1 MKAHPVQTPKLADV
15 ARLAGVG
22 NGTVSRVLNGGRNV
36 STDKTARINAAMRQL
51 NYRPNRVARS
61 LKGAH
66 SGIFGMIVPSISDMF
81 FSRCAEAVEGIVRE
95 HGDLLVVV
103 ASHDDDE
110 LLLAG
115 LRQLLLHKTD
125 GLVLAHS
132 KPHSPELIATL
143 RDIRIP
149 VVGIDGPLSDVGLPS
164 VLCENHEGA
173 RMATEHLLSHGY
185 KTILSVQVKPTLYTM
200 KERLRGYRAALR
212 GTGVP
217 AIQEVI
223 FDRESAMRLLR
234 THVNGREPVALFAS
248 NNLTARY
255 ICEAVHD
262 LGLSIPDQVAILS
275 FDDFDLADSL
285 SPPMSV
291 VQQPLDD
298 IGRCAARLL
307 FERRNGHIPATDEPG
322 KPLLLMP
329 QLVLRESCGCSPRS
343 QAEPSARETI
353 AATHPPPLAAT
364 GLPG

>member
-1 MKAHPVQTPKLADV
+1 MKAHPVQIPKLADV
-15 ARLAGVG
+15 ARLADVG
-22 NGTVSRVLNGGRNV
+22 NGTVSRALNGGRNV
-36 STDKTARINAAMRQL
+36 SPDKMARINAAMRQL

-81 FSRCAEAVEGIVRE
+81 FSRCAEVVESIVRE
-95 HGDLLVVV
+95 RGDLLVVV
-103 ASHDDDE
+103 ASHDDED

-115 LRQLLLHKTD
+115 LRQLLLHKAD

-132 KPHSPELIATL
+132 KPHSPELVATL
-143 RDIRIP
+143 REIRVPI
-149 VVGIDGPLSDVGLPS
+149 VGIDGPLSDVGLPS

-185 KTILSVQVKPTLYTM
+185 QTVISVQVKPMLYTM
-200 KERLRGYRAALR
+200 SERLRGYRSALR

-223 FDRESAMRLLR
+223 VDRESAVLLLR
-234 THVNGREPVALFAS
+234 KYVKERDPVAPVALFAG

-255 ICEAVHD
+255 ICEAVHE

-291 VQQPLDD
+291 VQQPLDE
-298 IGRCAARLL
+298 IGRCAAKLL
-307 FERRNGHIPATDEPG
+307 FARMDSHAAVSDEPG
-322 KPLLLMP
+322 KPLLLRP
-329 QLVLRESCGCSPRS
+329 RLVLRESCGCSPRS
-343 QAEPSARETI
+343 SRAHLPAIGSA
-353 AATHPPPLAAT
+353 AAALY
-364 GLPG
+364 

>member
-1 MKAHPVQTPKLADV
+1 MKGHPIPTPKLADV

-36 STDKTARINAAMRQL
+36 SKETTTRINAAMSQL

-81 FSRCAEAVEGIVRE
+81 FSRCAEAVEGVVRE
-95 HGDLLVVV
+95 RGDLLVVV

-115 LRQLLLHKTD
+115 IRQLLLHNTD

-132 KPHSPELIATL
+132 KPHSPELLQAL

-149 VVGIDGPLSDVGLPS
+149 VVGIDGPLSDAGLPS

-185 KTILSVQVKPTLYTM
+185 KTIISVQVKPTLYTM
-200 KERLRGYRAALR
+200 RERLGGYRAALR
-212 GTGVP
+212 GTGV
-217 AIQEVI
+217 ASIQEVI
-223 FDRESAMRLLR
+223 EDRESAIQLLR
-234 THVNGREPVALFAS
+234 VYGKGREPVALFAG

-255 ICEAVHD
+255 ICEAVHY
-262 LGLSIPDQVAILS
+262 LGLSIPGQVAILS

-291 VQQPLDD
+291 VQQPLDE
-298 IGRCAARLL
+298 IGRCAAQIL
-307 FERRNGHIPATDEPG
+307 FERRNDQAASGEPD
-322 KPLLLMP
+322 KPLLLKP
-329 QLVLRESCGCSPRS
+329 QLILRESCGCSPRS
-343 QAEPSARETI
+343 RPDPIARATSA
-353 AATHPPPLAAT
+353 AGH
-364 GLPG
+364 

>member
-1 MKAHPVQTPKLADV
+1 MKTHPLPTPKLADV

-36 STDKTARINAAMRQL
+36 SSDKIARINAAMRQL

-66 SGIFGMIVPSISDMF
+66 SGIFGMIVPSIADMF
-81 FSRCAEAVEGIVRE
+81 FSRCAEVIEGVVRE
-95 HGDLLVVV
+95 RGDLLVVL
-103 ASHDDDE
+103 ASHDDE
-110 LLLAG
+110 QLLMAG
-115 LRQLLLHKTD
+115 LHQLLLHKAD

-132 KPHSPELIATL
+132 KPHSPELMRTL
-143 RDIRIP
+143 REVKVP
-149 VVGIDGPLSDVGLPS
+149 VVGIDGPLSDAGLPS

-185 KTILSVQVKPTLYTM
+185 RTIISVQVKPTLYTM
-200 KERLRGYRAALR
+200 RERVRGYRAALR
-212 GTGVP
+212 GTDVP

-223 FDRESAMRLLR
+223 VDRDSAVLLLR
-234 THVNGREPVALFAS
+234 KYVDVKGREPVALFAG

-255 ICEAVHD
+255 ICEAIHD

-291 VQQPLDD
+291 VQQPLDE
-298 IGRCAARLL
+298 IGRCAASLL
-307 FERRNGHIPATDEPG
+307 FERKTGLSPAPADPG
-322 KPLLLMP
+322 EPLLLKP
-329 QLVLRESCGCSPRS
+329 RLVLRQSCGCSPRS
-343 QAEPSARETI
+343 ALSPSAAQPEAET
-353 AATHPPPLAAT
+353 AASVC
-364 GLPG
+364 

>member
-1 MKAHPVQTPKLADV
+1 MKSHPLPTPKLADV

-22 NGTVSRVLNGGRNV
+22 NGTVSRALNGGRNV
-36 STDKTARINAAMRQL
+36 STEKMARINAAMRHL

-81 FSRCAEAVEGIVRE
+81 FSRCAEAVEGVVRE
-95 HGDLLVVV
+95 RGELLVVV
-103 ASHDDDE
+103 ASHDDED

-115 LRQLLLHKTD
+115 LRQLLLHKAD

-132 KPHSPELIATL
+132 KPHSPELVKML
-143 RDIRIP
+143 REITVP

-200 KERLRGYRAALR
+200 RERLRGYRAALR
-212 GTGVP
+212 GTGVTP
-217 AIQEVI
+217 IQEVI
-223 FDRESAMRLLR
+223 ADRESAVRLLR
-234 THVNGREPVALFAS
+234 KYVTGRDPVALFAG
-248 NNLTARY
+248 NNLTARL
-255 ICEAVHD
+255 ICEAIHD
-262 LGLSIPDQVAILS
+262 LGLRIPDQVAILS

-291 VQQPLDD
+291 VQQPLDE

-307 FERRNGHIPATDEPG
+307 FERRSSDGATAGEPG
-322 KPLLLMP
+322 QCLLLKP
-329 QLVLRESCGCSPRS
+329 QLILRQSCGCSPRS
-343 QAEPSARETI
+343 RSDHDLPDTN
-353 AATHPPPLAAT
+353 AAIQY
-364 GLPG
+364 